1 MIIYNYNEFTKEYTG
16 QSIAS
21 LDPAETKT
29 QGKDIYLIPAYA
41 TTTKPPKTKAN
52 EVIIYDNGWQI
63 KADYRGQ
70 YIVNEDMKPQTV
82 EEIGDL
88 PNGYIAITEA
98 QAAKIIEDYLYYVIS
113 GGKLIKNPNYEQQKK
128 ERENAQKIA
137 ELKLQLDEIDL
148 KKMRPT
154 SAIALNIATDEDI
167 DRLKELEA
175 QAQEIRKEI
184 QELS

>member
-1 MIIYNYNEFTKEYTG
+1 MLIYNYDSTTKEYTG
-16 QSIAS
+16 SCGAS
-21 LDPAETKT
+21 LDPQETKA

-41 TTTKPPKTKAN
+41 TTVKPPKAKTN

-63 KADYRGQ
+63 KADYRGK
-70 YIVNEDMKPQTV
+70 YIVNEDMEPQQV

-88 PNGYIAITEA
+88 PDGFIVITEA
-98 QAAKIIEDYLYYVIS
+98 QAAKIIEDDLYYVIS
-113 GGKLIKNPNYEQQKK
+113 GGKLIKNPDYTQQKK
-128 ERENAQKIA
+128 ARENAQKIA

-154 SAIALNIATDEDI
+154 SAIALNVATDEDI
-167 DRLKELEA
+167 ERLKELEA
-175 QAQEIRKEI
+175 QAQEIRKQI